1 MLSQKHLEP
10 ALTYVPSPTRYDT
23 MPYRRC
29 GASGL
34 DLPAISL
41 GLWHNFGGD
50 TPYELKR
57 SLCQTAF
64 DAGITH
70 FDLANNYGPP
80 PGSAESAF
88 GEILRTDFRGYRDE
102 LIISSKAGYLMWPG
116 PHGEW
121 GSRKY
126 LISSCDQSLKRM
138 GLDYV
143 DIFYSHR
150 FDPNTP
156 LEETMGALD
165 QIVRSGKALYAG
177 ISSYNSEKT
186 REAVA
191 ILNDLGTPCLIH
203 QPSYNILNRWVE
215 TDGLKD
221 TLKDL
226 GVGSIAFTPLA
237 QGLLTNKYLNGIP
250 EGSRMTQGKS
260 LGENQLSEATLTAIK
275 ALNEVAK
282 NRGQTL
288 AQMAIAWVLR
298 GGDITTAL
306 IGASKPEQI
315 TDCVAATHNLDFTPD
330 ELAEI
335 DRLAGDA
342 NINLWA
348 KSSESDNAPS

>member
-1 MLSQKHLEP
+1 
-10 ALTYVPSPTRYDT
+10 

-29 GASGL
+29 GNSGL
-34 DLPAISL
+34 KLPAVSL
-41 GLWHNFGGD
+41 GLWHNFGHD
-50 TPYELKR
+50 TSHDVKR
-57 SLCQTAF
+57 NLCQTAF
-64 DAGITH
+64 DHGITH

-80 PGSAESAF
+80 AGSAEEAF
-88 GEILRTDFRGYRDE
+88 GQILATDFAGYRDE
-102 LIISSKAGYLMWPG
+102 LIISSKAGYDMWPG
-116 PHGEW
+116 PYGEF

-126 LISSCDQSLKRM
+126 LIASCDQSLKRM

-150 FDPNTP
+150 FDPDTP

-165 QIVRSGKALYAG
+165 SIVCSGKALYAG

-186 REAVA
+186 KQAVA

-215 TDGLKD
+215 TDGLKS

-237 QGLLTNKYLNGIP
+237 QGLLTDKYLDGIP
-250 EGSRMTQGKS
+250 DDSRMAQDKS
-260 LGENQLSEATLTAIK
+260 LWQSQLSDQALESIK
-275 ALNEVAK
+275 ALNEIASS
-282 NRGQTL
+282 RGQSL

-298 GGDITTAL
+298 NEGITTAL
-306 IGASKPEQI
+306 IGASKPSQI
-315 TDCVAATHNLDFTPD
+315 VDCAGAAKNLDFSDT
-330 ELAEI
+330 ELADI
-335 DRLAGDA
+335 DRVAQDA

-348 KSSESDNAPS
+348 SSSESDNAPS